1 MTDTGVAIAFWGLG
15 ALAVFAALG
24 IVLSQNLLH
33 AVLLLILCFV
43 ALAGLFVT
51 LTADFIAVAQ
61 VLIYAG
67 AIGVLII
74 FAVML
79 TPTPGRFNSDTSFF
93 SPAFIIGGL
102 IATVMA
108 IVAFETPWNVL
119 DGDGFATTTNLIGEA
134 LAGRW
139 ALAFQIAAIMLTIA
153 MIGAIVI
160 VRSPVEDAAEAGL
173 DQPAMD
179 VPEDQTGEA
188 DRALVTSGANSDVSR
203 T

>member
-15 ALAVFAALG
+15 ALAVFSALG

-33 AVLLLILCFV
+33 AVLLLILCFF

-74 FAVML
+74 FAIML
-79 TPTPGRFNSDTSFF
+79 TPTPGRQNSDTVFF
-93 SPAFIIGGL
+93 GPAFVIGGF
-102 IATVMA
+102 IAIVMA
-108 IVAFETPWNVL
+108 VVAFRTPWPVVER
-119 DGDGFATTTNLIGEA
+119 DGFTTTANLIGEA
-134 LAGRW
+134 LVGRW
-139 ALAFQIAAIMLTIA
+139 ALAFQIAAILLTIA

-160 VRSPVEDAAEAGL
+160 VRSPAEDGDDDAGRPPL
-173 DQPAMD
+173 DTPD
-179 VPEDQTGEA
+179 DQTGAE
-188 DRALVTSGANSDVSR
+188 DRALVASGTNNDGSR
-203 T
+203 A